1 MSTWVLLQGAD
12 LEATI
17 MDEKNVGEFVHYW
30 VQACTAAEGK
40 ATTMKGEWLDLQQ
53 SYLAVRYADDT

>member
-1 MSTWVLLQGAD
+1 MLQGAD

-40 ATTMKGEWLDLQQ
+40 ATTMKGEWLDLYN
-53 SYLAVRYADDT
+53 SLI